1 MKIKQLIPI
10 SNEYA
15 VLATDNYDYKHVFSC
30 VPVFPENRLY
40 NEYRLFNELKAQYVG
55 VQ

>member
-15 VLATDNYDYKHVFSC
+15 VLATDDYDYKHIC
-30 VPVFPENRLY
+30 YDRKLDGKTAPGG
-40 NEYRLFNELKAQYVG
+40 KAG
-55 VQ
+55 LRK